1 MTHLEISCP
10 DCGGVLDHSGVAE
23 HMGYAECVNPDCEVS
38 HLVVETNEIV
48 RWTDAKIITQNQE
61 KDEAS

>member
-38 HLVVETNEIV
+38 H
-48 RWTDAKIITQNQE
+48 
-61 KDEAS
+61 